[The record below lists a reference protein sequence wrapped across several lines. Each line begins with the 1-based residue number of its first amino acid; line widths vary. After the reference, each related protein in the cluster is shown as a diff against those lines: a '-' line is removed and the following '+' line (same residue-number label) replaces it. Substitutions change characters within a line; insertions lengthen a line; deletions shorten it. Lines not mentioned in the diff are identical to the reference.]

1 MRTFILLAPAFGVNR
16 KVRAAGLG
24 PCRREISAMSSPS
37 YDAVVVGSGP
47 NGLAAAITLRRAG
60 CSVLVLE
67 AGDTAGGGL
76 RSKAL
81 TLPGFVH
88 DVCAA
93 VHPLARASPFFRS
106 LPLAEHGVTWVEPD
120 AELAHPL
127 DNGRYV
133 MLERSLE
140 RTAAGLG
147 AAGAAYA
154 GLMAPLVRCW
164 EPLTAMLLGPLR
176 WPRHPLLLARFGIT
190 GLRPA
195 RALAQRYFAA
205 AEPRALLAG
214 LAAHAVLPLDRRP
227 TAAFGLILAL
237 LGHAVGWPLVRG
249 GSQRLADAMASYLE
263 RLGGEIRTRA
273 PVASVDELPASRVVL
288 LDVTPRQAL
297 RLAGHRLTP
306 FYKRRLERY
315 RYGPGVFKMDWA
327 LDAPIPWR
335 AEACRRAATVHL
347 GGTLE
352 DIAEAEQAA
361 FDGRHSDRPFVIL
374 AQPSLFDAT
383 RAPPGR
389 HTAWA
394 YCHVP
399 HGSTLDVSAHVE
411 SQIERFAPGFRERVL
426 ARHVMAPA
434 ALEQYNS
441 NYVGGDISGGVQ
453 DLRQLFTRPAV
464 RWTPYTTPDR
474 RLLIC
479 SASTP
484 PGGGVH
490 GMSGYFAA
498 RAALRRA
505 L

>member
-1 MRTFILLAPAFGVNR
+1 
-16 KVRAAGLG
+16 
-24 PCRREISAMSSPS
+24 MSSAN

-47 NGLAAAITLRRAG
+47 NGLAAAITLQRAG

-67 AGDTAGGGL
+67 AGETAGGGL

-106 LPLAEHGVTWVEPD
+106 LPLADHGATWVEPD

-127 DNGRYV
+127 DRGRSI

-140 RTAAGLG
+140 ATGTALG
-147 AAGAAYA
+147 PEGAAYV
-154 GLMAPLVRCW
+154 GLMTKLVRHW

-176 WPRHPLLLARFGIT
+176 WPRHPLLLTRFGLSGI
-190 GLRPA
+190 RPA
-195 RALAQRYFAA
+195 RTLAQSYFAG
-205 AEPRALLAG
+205 EGPRALFAG
-214 LAAHAVLPLDRRP
+214 LAAHAVLPLERRP

-263 RLGGEIRTRA
+263 SLGGEIHANT
-273 PVASVDELPASRVVL
+273 PVACVDELPASRVVL
-288 LDVTPRQAL
+288 LDVTPRQVL

-306 FYKRRLERY
+306 FYKRQLECY

-335 AEACRRAATVHL
+335 SEECRRAATVHL
-347 GGTLE
+347 GGSLQE
-352 DIAEAEQAA
+352 IAVAERDA
-361 FDGRHSDRPFVIL
+361 FNGHHSEWPFVIL
-374 AQPSLFDAT
+374 VQPSLFDDT
-383 RAPPGR
+383 RAPEGR

-399 HGSTLDVSAHVE
+399 HGSTLDMSDPVE
-411 SQIERFAPGFRERVL
+411 SQIERFAPGFRDRVL

-441 NYVGGDISGGVQ
+441 NYVGGDISGGMQ
-453 DLRQLFTRPAV
+453 DLPQLFTRPAV
-464 RWTPYTTPDR
+464 KLTPYATPDR
-474 RLLIC
+474 TLFIC

-498 RAALRRA
+498 QAALRRM
-505 L
+505 